1 MNREGILAGWM
12 RRRTVARDLIFGVSV
27 VTSIVV
33 LTMGALNYV
42 AVVNLAEEELRD
54 RLVRTVNILSRR
66 LGPLM
71 IDDRF
76 DEAIDF
82 MREAKK
88 DLPDSVLKLQD
99 EHDDYIFI
107 AESTQN
113 RGDSETIVVEKTI
126 VHERMMVGRIFLGL
140 KTDRVTMVKRNML
153 NMTVSLMFV
162 LILALL
168 LTIRV
173 IVRRILLGSLERMQQ
188 GIRIIANGN
197 YDHRIADSPYTDVEI
212 IIKEI
217 NSMAHFISNRTLQ
230 LQREIGERKRTEI
243 ALTESR
249 RKLMTLMQNLPG
261 MAYRCANDPQYTMYF
276 VSQGVEALT
285 GYSAEQIIDNRDIT
299 YDQII
304 HPDDRKMV
312 HDIVQA
318 GLQDNGSFEMEY
330 RIVTADECVKWVWEA
345 GLGVMNVFNEV
356 QALEGFIMDITSR
369 RLAEEELKRLNEELE
384 MRVEARTADLEV
396 SNRALKE
403 SLKLIKETQ
412 SRLVE
417 SEKLAALGGMVAG
430 MAHEINNPLGIS
442 VTAASYLDTALK
454 KISES
459 GRGDEAGGEMDIYRI
474 AETTLDNLRE
484 SSRMIM
490 TNLRRAS
497 ELVNGFKRVA
507 SDQSHEERRAF
518 NLRDYLDEILL
529 SLRPELKKTSIEVKI
544 RCPENLVI
552 ESYPGAISQII
563 TNLILNALRHAY
575 EEHSKGFIRIHVRQ
589 AYRHLLIVFSDD
601 GTGIPEDIL
610 PKIFDPFFTTKRG
623 KGGSGLGLHIIFN
636 LVTNTLKGEIH
647 CESQPGE
654 GTRFVIRI
662 PYSQLGNS
670 ATMNK

>member
-1 MNREGILAGWM
+1 VNREGILAGWM

-153 NMTVSLMFV
+153 NMTISLMFV